1 MASWLGFND
10 KRQNRCRNRLNPF
23 STKKISLRP
32 ASEPSASTMSVTNVS
47 KVGNH
52 TFQGVTLNAL
62 HSTYKILPCRES
74 VFYTLLLLLLSLH
87 VSHSLSMTLMTH
99 TASKAL
105 IWSI

>member
-1 MASWLGFND
+1 MASWLGFSD
-10 KRQNRCRNRLNPF
+10 KRQNRCKNRLNPF

-32 ASEPSASTMSVTNVS
+32 ASEPKASTISVTNVS

-74 VFYTLLLLLLSLH
+74 VFYTLLLRLSLH

-99 TASKAL
+99 TASNAL
-105 IWSI
+105 I